1 MSEIVGA
8 YIKNNQTLLNEVADN
23 LLANPSGSLFLKY
36 ATIRDYLRSNDDK
49 DEAVLKEL
57 DAVIEKYQMKSHL

>member
-8 YIKNNQTLLNEVADN
+8 YIKDNQALLDDVALN

-36 ATIRDYLRSNDDK
+36 VTIRDYLRENETK
-49 DEAVLKEL
+49 NEAVLKEL
-57 DAVIEKYQMKSHL
+57 DAVIEKYQMKPRL